1 MNHIIKPLLLFLKGV
16 AMGSADVVPGVSG
29 GTIAFITGIY
39 ETLLNSIKS
48 VDLQALNYLKKF
60 EIKALWE
67 HVNGNF
73 LIVLFAGIVTSFL
86 SLSKVITYL
95 LDAYPIQLWSFFF
108 GLIVISA
115 LMVLREIKKWNVGV
129 FIAIILGGLIAYFIT
144 SAVPSE
150 TPDEPWFLF
159 IAGAVAI
166 CAMILPGIS
175 GSFIVLLFGKYE
187 YMMAA
192 LNERR
197 IVDILVFAAGCLVG
211 ILSFARVISWLFKK
225 YHNITVGVLSGFMIG
240 ALNKVWPWKETIE
253 TYVDRHGEVKP
264 LYEVNVL
271 PNEYLAK
278 TGIEPHFIEA
288 IGYAAAGFL
297 IVLFIDRLSVWLK
310 KD

>member
-1 MNHIIKPLLLFLKGV
+1 MSRLLNHLLLFLKGV

-48 VDLQALNYLKKF
+48 VDLEALGYLKKF

-67 HVNGNF
+67 HINGNF

-95 LDAYPIQLWSFFF
+95 LDTYPIQLWSFFF

-129 FIAIILGGLIAYFIT
+129 FIAIILGAAIAYFIT
-144 SAVPSE
+144 AAVPSE

-159 IAGAVAI
+159 IVGAVAI

-192 LNERR
+192 LNERKLA
-197 IVDILVFAAGCLVG
+197 DILIFAAGCLVG

-253 TYVDRHGEVKP
+253 TYLDRHNEVKP
-264 LYEVNVL
+264 LYEVNIL
-271 PNEYLAK
+271 PNEYLSK
-278 TGIEPHFIEA
+278 TGLEPHFIEA

-297 IVLFIDRLSVWLK
+297 IVLFIDRLAVWLK